1 MNQMNS
7 LLSSMTNS
15 IESEYLEFEKYF
27 SDSLLTDV
35 TLINSVVKY
44 LTKRKGKRFR
54 PRLCLLSAKICG
66 EINDNTYRASSL
78 IEMIHVATLI
88 HDDIVDGADIRRG
101 WPSVNRIWKNKVA
114 VLVGDYLF
122 SNALSKMCDIDNWDA
137 LKVLS
142 KTAKRLS
149 RGEIMQV
156 QSAMKK
162 DLDEQRY
169 YKMVS
174 DKTSSLISASTLIGA
189 ITATDDVKKREAL
202 YNYGEKLGT
211 MFQMKDDLLDI
222 TGLER
227 EIGKPTMFDLKKNM
241 FTLPIISI
249 LSSKSETDKKRILST
264 LKYLSKRNKKEQIKD
279 MIIDMGGVEYTENK
293 IKELADSATEDLS
306 SFKDSDSRK
315 ALISAI
321 NFNIERKL

>member
-1 MNQMNS
+1 MRDMNTLLSKMNQP
-7 LLSSMTNS
+7 
-15 IESEYLEFEKYF
+15 IEEEYIKFEKYF

-35 TLINSVVKY
+35 KLINSVVKY
-44 LTKRKGKRFR
+44 ITKRKGKRFR
-54 PRLCLLSAKICG
+54 PRLCLLSAKLCG
-66 EINDNTYRASSL
+66 DINDNTYKASSL

-88 HDDIVDGADIRRG
+88 HDDIVDDATIRRG

-114 VLVGDYLF
+114 ILVGDYLF
-122 SNALSKMCDIDNWDA
+122 SNALSKMCDIDSWDA

-162 DLDEQRY
+162 NLDEEGY

-189 ITATDDVKKREAL
+189 ITATDDSVKREAL

-211 MFQMKDDLLDI
+211 MFQMQDDLLDI

-241 FTLPIISI
+241 FTLPIIHIVSN
-249 LSSKSETDKKRILST
+249 KSETDKKRILST
-264 LKYLSKRNKKEQIKD
+264 LKYLSKRNKQEQIKD
-279 MIIDMGGVEYTENK
+279 MIIDMGGIEYTKNK
-293 IKELADSATEDLS
+293 INELSRSAIEDLS
-306 SFKDSDSRK
+306 CFEDSESKK

>member
-1 MNQMNS
+1 MSSMKN
-7 LLSSMTNS
+7 LLSTMNTS
-15 IESEYLEFEKYF
+15 IEDEYANFEKHF

-35 TLINSVVKY
+35 KLINSVVRY
-44 LTKRKGKRFR
+44 ITKRKGKRFR
-54 PRLCLLSAKICG
+54 PRRCLLSAKLCG
-66 EINDNTYRASSL
+66 EINDNTYKASSL

-88 HDDIVDGADIRRG
+88 HDDVVDDAEIRRG
-101 WPSVNRIWKNKVA
+101 WPSVNRIWKNKISI
-114 VLVGDYLF
+114 LVGDYLF

-137 LKVLS
+137 LKILS

-149 RGEIMQV
+149 QGEIMQV
-156 QSAMKK
+156 QSAIKR
-162 DLDEQRY
+162 DIDEEGY

-189 ITATDDVKKREAL
+189 ITATDDTEKREAL

-227 EIGKPTMFDLKKNM
+227 EIGKPTMFDLKKNI
-241 FTLPIISI
+241 FTLPIIHIVSNQ
-249 LSSKSETDKKRILST
+249 SKTDKKRILST
-264 LKYLSKRNKKEQIKD
+264 LKYLSKRNKKDKIRD
-279 MIIDMGGVEYTENK
+279 MIIDMGGVEYTKNK
-293 IKELADSATEDLS
+293 INEFSESAIADLS
-306 SFKDSDSRK
+306 CFKDSESKK

>member
-1 MNQMNS
+1 MSAIES
-7 LLSSMTNS
+7 LLSSMS
-15 IESEYLEFEKYF
+15 VPIKQEYEKFEKYF

-35 TLINSVVKY
+35 KLINSVVRY
-44 LTKRKGKRFR
+44 ITKRKGKRFR
-54 PRLCLLSAKICG
+54 PRLCLLSAKLCG
-66 EINDNTYRASSL
+66 EINENTYRASSL

-88 HDDIVDGADIRRG
+88 HDDIVDDADMRRG

-114 VLVGDYLF
+114 ILVGDYLF

-137 LKVLS
+137 LKTLS

-156 QSAMKK
+156 QSAMSK
-162 DLDEQRY
+162 DLSEEGY

-189 ITATDDVKKREAL
+189 ITVSDDTAKRTAL

-241 FTLPIISI
+241 LTLPIIHI
-249 LSSKSETDKKRILST
+249 LSNQNSYERKRILST
-264 LKYLSKRNKKEQIKD
+264 LKYLSKKNKKEKIKD
-279 MIIDMGGVEYTENK
+279 MII
-293 IKELADSATEDLS
+293 
-306 SFKDSDSRK
+306 
-315 ALISAI
+315 
-321 NFNIERKL
+321 

>member
-1 MNQMNS
+1 
-7 LLSSMTNS
+7 
-15 IESEYLEFEKYF
+15 
-27 SDSLLTDV
+27 
-35 TLINSVVKY
+35 
-44 LTKRKGKRFR
+44 
-54 PRLCLLSAKICG
+54 
-66 EINDNTYRASSL
+66 
-78 IEMIHVATLI
+78 
-88 HDDIVDGADIRRG
+88 
-101 WPSVNRIWKNKVA
+101 
-114 VLVGDYLF
+114 
-122 SNALSKMCDIDNWDA
+122 
-137 LKVLS
+137 
-142 KTAKRLS
+142 
-149 RGEIMQV
+149 MQV

-189 ITATDDVKKREAL
+189 ITATGDVKKREAL

>member
-1 MNQMNS
+1 MSSMKN
-7 LLSSMTNS
+7 LLSTMNTS
-15 IESEYLEFEKYF
+15 IEDEYANFEKHF

-35 TLINSVVKY
+35 KLINSVVRY
-44 LTKRKGKRFR
+44 ITKRKGKRFR
-54 PRLCLLSAKICG
+54 PRLCLLSAKLCG
-66 EINDNTYRASSL
+66 EINDNTYKASSL

-88 HDDIVDGADIRRG
+88 HDDVVDDAEIRRG
-101 WPSVNRIWKNKVA
+101 WPSVNRVWKNKIA
-114 VLVGDYLF
+114 ILVGDYLF

-137 LKVLS
+137 LKILS

-149 RGEIMQV
+149 QGEIMQV
-156 QSAMKK
+156 QSAIKR
-162 DLDEQRY
+162 DIDEEGY

-189 ITATDDVKKREAL
+189 ITATDDTEKREAL

-241 FTLPIISI
+241 FTLPIIHIVSNQ
-249 LSSKSETDKKRILST
+249 SKTDKKRILST
-264 LKYLSKRNKKEQIKD
+264 LKYLSKRNKKDKIRD
-279 MIIDMGGVEYTENK
+279 MIIDMGGVDYTKNK
-293 IKELADSATEDLS
+293 INEFSESAIADLS
-306 SFKDSDSRK
+306 CFKDSESKK

>member
-1 MNQMNS
+1 MSSMKN
-7 LLSSMTNS
+7 LLSSMNTS
-15 IESEYLEFEKYF
+15 IQDEYANFEKHF

-35 TLINSVVKY
+35 KLINSVVRY
-44 LTKRKGKRFR
+44 ITKRKGKRFR
-54 PRLCLLSAKICG
+54 PRLCLLSAKLCG
-66 EINDNTYRASSL
+66 EINDNTYKASSL

-88 HDDIVDGADIRRG
+88 HDDVVDDAEIRRG
-101 WPSVNRIWKNKVA
+101 WPSVNRIWKNKIA
-114 VLVGDYLF
+114 ILVGDYLF

-137 LKVLS
+137 LKILS

-149 RGEIMQV
+149 QGEIMQV
-156 QSAMKK
+156 QSAIKR
-162 DLDEQRY
+162 DIDEEGY

-189 ITATDDVKKREAL
+189 ITATDDTEKREAL

-241 FTLPIISI
+241 FTLPIIHIVSNQ
-249 LSSKSETDKKRILST
+249 SKTDKKRILST
-264 LKYLSKRNKKEQIKD
+264 LKYLSKRNKKDKIRD
-279 MIIDMGGVEYTENK
+279 MIIDMGGVDYTKNK
-293 IKELADSATEDLS
+293 INEFSESAIADLS
-306 SFKDSDSRK
+306 CFKDSESKK

>member
-1 MNQMNS
+1 M
-7 LLSSMTNS
+7 SSMKNLLLTMNTS
-15 IESEYLEFEKYF
+15 IEDEYANFEKHF

-35 TLINSVVKY
+35 KLINSVVRY
-44 LTKRKGKRFR
+44 ITKRKGKRFR
-54 PRLCLLSAKICG
+54 PRLCLLSAKLCG
-66 EINDNTYRASSL
+66 EINDNTYKASSL

-88 HDDIVDGADIRRG
+88 HDDVVDDAEIRRG
-101 WPSVNRIWKNKVA
+101 WPSVNRIWKNKIA
-114 VLVGDYLF
+114 ILVGDYLF

-137 LKVLS
+137 LKILS

-149 RGEIMQV
+149 QGEIMQV
-156 QSAMKK
+156 QSAIKR
-162 DLDEQRY
+162 DIDEEGY

-189 ITATDDVKKREAL
+189 ITATDDTEKREAL

-227 EIGKPTMFDLKKNM
+227 EIGKPTMFDLKKNI
-241 FTLPIISI
+241 FTLPIIHIVSNQ
-249 LSSKSETDKKRILST
+249 SKTDKKRILST
-264 LKYLSKRNKKEQIKD
+264 LKYLSKRNKKDKIRD
-279 MIIDMGGVEYTENK
+279 MIIDMGGVDYTKNK
-293 IKELADSATEDLS
+293 INEFSESAIADLS
-306 SFKDSDSRK
+306 CFKDSESKK